1 MKALDVGTIC
11 IKTAGREAGKKAI
24 VLQVVDDN
32 FVVIEGTEK
41 SGVRK
46 RKCNIAH
53 LIPIT
58 SSEGSDHPV
67 RKKSG

>member
-1 MKALDVGTIC
+1 MLETGRVCVKLH
-11 IKTAGREAGKKAI
+11 GREAGKKAI